1 MWKTKQFSEL
11 TLEELFEIYRV
22 KSEVFVEE
30 QHIVY
35 ADPDEN
41 DKKAL
46 HIFETYGRNITAYA
60 RIFKDYDHITFGR
73 VLTTKKIRGTG
84 KGKELLEKI
93 LNVINQYFPNTR
105 IEIDAQA
112 YVVGYYE
119 KSGFKVTS
127 EPFIE
132 SGINHIKMEYHM

>member
-1 MWKTKQFSEL
+1 M
-11 TLEELFEIYRV
+11 
-22 KSEVFVEE
+22 
-30 QHIVY
+30 
-35 ADPDEN
+35 
-41 DKKAL
+41 
-46 HIFETYGRNITAYA
+46 
-60 RIFKDYDHITFGR
+60 
-73 VLTTKKIRGTG
+73 RGTG

-132 SGINHIKMEYHM
+132 AGINHIKMQH